1 LTKGRGSRT
10 AQFKDEDWV
19 RAIRHGVGPDGKG
32 LFLMPSEEYAH
43 LSDADLGAVI
53 AYLKTAPS
61 VDRDR
66 VPIQLGPVARVL
78 VGTGKMKLSPE
89 VIDHAN
95 LKPPVVEP
103 GVTLDYGRYLSV
115 GCIGCHGPNF
125 SGGKIAI
132 GPPDWPPA
140 ANLTPHADS
149 RVAKWSEGDFITAL
163 RTAKRPDGVEL
174 NPAMPRAFGNMDDTE
189 LKALWLFLK
198 SLPAVPMGVR

>member
-1 LTKGRGSRT
+1 
-10 AQFKDEDWV
+10 
-19 RAIRHGVGPDGKG
+19 
-32 LFLMPSEEYAH
+32 
-43 LSDADLGAVI
+43 
-53 AYLKTAPS
+53 
-61 VDRDR
+61 
-66 VPIQLGPVARVL
+66 
-78 VGTGKMKLSPE
+78 

-149 RVAKWSEGDFITAL
+149 RVAKWSEGDFIAAL